1 MKEVALGVVE
11 AGEVEMFL
19 EVALLGAV
27 GNLCFRNIRSRRRL
41 MSFFHFKDKRGTA
54 GTGCVYFC
62 GRRFG
67 LFLRHG

>member
-11 AGEVEMFL
+11 EGEVEMFWRWHCW
-19 EVALLGAV
+19 GQS

-54 GTGCVYFC
+54 GTGGVYF
-62 GRRFG
+62 
-67 LFLRHG
+67 LW